1 MAQQTPRSVIEMMDD
16 LKRSIEE
23 AKIAIESNA
32 KSARILRAL
41 SLITA
46 VLAIFSMV
54 LMLSPYVLVSDQA
67 HIVFSVAC
75 VVGFCFSIGI
85 SFGFSG
91 EVRDKKKELSKH
103 RDERKYKRIELE
115 NSGDGEW
122 IAVLWSYHAEVAS
135 KIDDYRAS
143 ARRYR
148 TIHNR
153 FQFFIII
160 SSSLVTL
167 MATASASIPQL
178 TWGAAVLSFFVAS
191 ATGITGYFKYRER
204 AVNLQRTADDLERE
218 YNSVDIGIND
228 YARNSEA
235 RVDVVLRKFAEKAE
249 EIKNEQRKREQQL
262 EQSPEVRAGSSGKS
276 NR

>member
-1 MAQQTPRSVIEMMDD
+1 MDD

-41 SLITA
+41 SLIPA

-54 LMLSPYVLVSDQA
+54 LMLSPYVLVSDQS